1 MKKNLIV
8 VLYKILSEVLIMPP
22 EYKMDPV
29 FIIAY
34 VKISSSVNLFENC

>member
-8 VLYKILSEVLIMPP
+8 VLYKILSEVLLMPP

-34 VKISSSVNLFENC
+34 VKISSTDNLFENC